1 MEPNNTPKQPVR
13 PVNPAGAGVPPRPVA
28 SRPVASRPVAPRPT
42 ARPVAPRPAPS
53 APAAEPKEANE
64 PTFDNG
70 PSVVGKK
77 ERKTGWILAIILLFI
92 IAAGGVGFGVWAYLD
107 SNTQK
112 DQLNSQINDLQ
123 QQNAELQDE
132 LSSGATSS
140 DVVVYSNPV
149 LDGSNGKAYHL
160 SYESPAYSLG
170 VNNEKILDLG
180 VENGALAYCWVRQ
193 TGTAGEECTIPGLS
207 GEIYN
212 IIDFTLPAQSPDL
225 LNIGFIMTDGSVEY
239 VSFMDVMQ
247 NGNFEV
253 KKLNLDDYVINA
265 VTVGGKS
272 SDPVDGSGVVTLFV
286 LRDGSFVEID
296 ESMLQ

>member
-1 MEPNNTPKQPVR
+1 MQPNQENNVPNRPVAARR
-13 PVNPAGAGVPPRPVA
+13 PVNANARPAGSAAVRVPEDAG
-28 SRPVASRPVAPRPT
+28 
-42 ARPVAPRPAPS
+42 
-53 APAAEPKEANE
+53 

-70 PSVVGKK
+70 PSVVGSKGG
-77 ERKTGWILAIILLFI
+77 RKTGWVLAIILLLL
-92 IAAGGVGFGVWAYLD
+92 IAAGGVGFGVWAYMD
-107 SNTQK
+107 GNNAKNS
-112 DQLNSQINDLQ
+112 LNAQITELQ

-140 DVVVYSNPV
+140 DVLVYSNPV

-180 VENGALAYCWVRQ
+180 VENGALTYCWVRQ

-239 VSFMDVMQ
+239 FSFMDVMQ

-296 ESMLQ
+296 ESMLR